1 MIRKLFLLILFATC
15 SYSLFGQSS
24 FYHRMETAIDIGTYE
39 SEFFYEGTFDT
50 RKFSNDYVLPSYKE
64 PDYSFGNDIFLKLTL
79 TRSMDIVIGRNSPSE
94 ISIYAH
100 VLDISGNEMD
110 RLDLGNADLY
120 ISLLPGTYYI
130 VAESIE
136 YGSGKVVDEGL
147 LSLFVNIEE
156 REIGEDFYYPMD
168 LGTFGS
174 EFTVSH
180 TDNITDYISDYE
192 PGADNHD
199 DYHDMVYCFTLQS
212 PVRLTLENSSKS
224 CHTLL
229 KRWEDDVVEPIYAAS
244 ENLMYYDLEP
254 GIYYIHTWALGWGY
268 IWQTVSLTGTPIPA
282 GSSFSS
288 PIDIVNED
296 ENNGFWHYGTF
307 DTSTL
312 VGSKMTVKAGNEV
325 YYRMNLTM
333 PMSFIISTCDSEVRD
348 TYLGVYSSNQE
359 LLYENDTAW
368 GRGACDNGEHAYLLI
383 SYLAPGTYYIVVD
396 GSTNGIISLAVN
408 GRLSGPIGND
418 PDTAIDAG
426 TYGLLFTDTRDTSLY
441 GDRTSGF
448 ISGCTPFNDVFYK
461 FTLTSPMDLRV
472 SHCGSVLSETH
483 LGLLDS
489 TRSMLY
495 SSADSC
501 EIKVDSLPAGTY
513 YIVSEGNSANG
524 FITTNLE
531 TLVSQDSL
539 SPTST
544 QPYVLSY
551 VPTVATDDVLS
562 LADDEVRHEIQYYD
576 HFGNPTVK
584 VQHGFSPLGHD
595 LITLQDYDALNR
607 ASKLW
612 LPVAYGSSD
621 GSYVNP
627 GKLSQTAR
635 SFFLYGMDSHPYSLT
650 VYDGSALNEV
660 VEEYGPGKNWHTTGH
675 SVKNDRMTNVLSP
688 VRLYG
693 VDENFSLTMS
703 GLYSPCTLDAVRT
716 TDEDGNVTYGF
727 KDKTGRTLL
736 TRQMNG
742 DEAHDTYT
750 VYDNYG
756 NVRFVL
762 PPLAADSLT
771 AVQSYAESHPVLQR
785 YAYIY
790 HYDKYNRCIYKK
802 LPGCAPVYTIY
813 DATDRPIFTQDGEQ
827 RKRNEWSFSIPDG
840 FGRVVLSGI
849 CKNQPAYGA
858 ESTPLDTVVVKAV
871 WVNEENPLK
880 GYRLEGIT
888 LSSPTVLSVSYYDS
902 YDFLGKNGIPD
913 DATTAYCETAGYGK
927 RYGDDCKGQ
936 QTGILTARFTDRKYT
951 GFIYSALYYDDR
963 YRVVQRKGNNGQNG
977 TESVYTAYN
986 FEGSPTKEKHV
997 HSVPGQAPVTEVH
1010 TYTYDLANRLLK
1022 SVYQLNDKDSITLVD
1037 NIYDEVGR
1045 LFVDR
1050 RNGVPELRT
1059 NYSYNLRSWL
1069 KGVSSPLFSQTLN
1082 YQETI
1087 NDISPCYNGNISS
1100 LFWRTAQNNA
1110 SNALISSP
1118 EKGYSFTYDGLS
1130 RLKDA
1135 VYGEGAS
1142 LNQNRNRFNEQIT
1155 GYDKMGNILGLLRYG
1170 QTGTDSYG
1178 LIDNLNLTYNGN
1190 QLESVYDNATNC
1202 VFGNGMEFKDAAHE
1216 TVEYAYDKNGN
1227 LTKDLNKKIT
1237 EIQYNI
1243 LNLPSHIRFADGSS
1257 IVYEYAADGSK
1268 VRTTHTIND
1277 NVTSTV
1283 YCGNAI
1289 YENGSLKMLLNE
1301 SGYYSFQDNKF
1312 HFYIK
1317 DHQGN
1322 VRVVADETGKVDE
1335 VNDYYPFGGLMSNAC
1350 NNVQPYKYNGKEL
1363 DRKGGLDWYDY
1374 GARHYDATI
1383 GRWHVVD
1390 PMAEEYYGISP
1401 HVYVANNPLKYI
1413 DLNGDSISV
1422 AELYER
1428 DDKGKLI
1435 NSNQVKA
1442 FEFLMSTK
1450 EGKALLANYAM
1461 KGQTIAGFSF
1471 SKDGKYHN
1479 KGINISFGAGVRD
1492 ASVSG
1497 TTSFSLNDENLN
1509 VQIMVGNSS
1518 DNADLLDTFIHEI
1531 VIHADQSSADFSDD
1545 KVMNNSNVYPALR
1558 KMNESRGYKQHWQER
1573 NVNKAMIRIGLPIM
1587 QQYYNSQGIVKSNS
1601 AILKLMYGF
1610 RN

>member
-1 MIRKLFLLILFATC
+1 MQK
-15 SYSLFGQSS
+15 
-24 FYHRMETAIDIGTYE
+24 
-39 SEFFYEGTFDT
+39 
-50 RKFSNDYVLPSYKE
+50 
-64 PDYSFGNDIFLKLTL
+64 
-79 TRSMDIVIGRNSPSE
+79 
-94 ISIYAH
+94 
-100 VLDISGNEMD
+100 
-110 RLDLGNADLY
+110 
-120 ISLLPGTYYI
+120 
-130 VAESIE
+130 
-136 YGSGKVVDEGL
+136 
-147 LSLFVNIEE
+147 
-156 REIGEDFYYPMD
+156 
-168 LGTFGS
+168 
-174 EFTVSH
+174 
-180 TDNITDYISDYE
+180 
-192 PGADNHD
+192 
-199 DYHDMVYCFTLQS
+199 
-212 PVRLTLENSSKS
+212 
-224 CHTLL
+224 
-229 KRWEDDVVEPIYAAS
+229 
-244 ENLMYYDLEP
+244 
-254 GIYYIHTWALGWGY
+254 
-268 IWQTVSLTGTPIPA
+268 
-282 GSSFSS
+282 
-288 PIDIVNED
+288 
-296 ENNGFWHYGTF
+296 
-307 DTSTL
+307 
-312 VGSKMTVKAGNEV
+312 
-325 YYRMNLTM
+325 
-333 PMSFIISTCDSEVRD
+333 
-348 TYLGVYSSNQE
+348 
-359 LLYENDTAW
+359 
-368 GRGACDNGEHAYLLI
+368 
-383 SYLAPGTYYIVVD
+383 
-396 GSTNGIISLAVN
+396 
-408 GRLSGPIGND
+408 
-418 PDTAIDAG
+418 
-426 TYGLLFTDTRDTSLY
+426 
-441 GDRTSGF
+441 
-448 ISGCTPFNDVFYK
+448 
-461 FTLTSPMDLRV
+461 
-472 SHCGSVLSETH
+472 
-483 LGLLDS
+483 
-489 TRSMLY
+489 
-495 SSADSC
+495 
-501 EIKVDSLPAGTY
+501 
-513 YIVSEGNSANG
+513 
-524 FITTNLE
+524 
-531 TLVSQDSL
+531 
-539 SPTST
+539 
-544 QPYVLSY
+544 
-551 VPTVATDDVLS
+551 
-562 LADDEVRHEIQYYD
+562 
-576 HFGNPTVK
+576 
-584 VQHGFSPLGHD
+584 
-595 LITLQDYDALNR
+595 
-607 ASKLW
+607 
-612 LPVAYGSSD
+612 
-621 GSYVNP
+621 
-627 GKLSQTAR
+627 
-635 SFFLYGMDSHPYSLT
+635 
-650 VYDGSALNEV
+650 
-660 VEEYGPGKNWHTTGH
+660 
-675 SVKNDRMTNVLSP
+675 
-688 VRLYG
+688 
-693 VDENFSLTMS
+693 
-703 GLYSPCTLDAVRT
+703 
-716 TDEDGNVTYGF
+716 
-727 KDKTGRTLL
+727 
-736 TRQMNG
+736 
-742 DEAHDTYT
+742 
-750 VYDNYG
+750 
-756 NVRFVL
+756 
-762 PPLAADSLT
+762 
-771 AVQSYAESHPVLQR
+771 

-813 DATDRPIFTQDGEQ
+813 DAADRPIFTQDGEQ
-827 RKRNEWSFSIPDG
+827 RKRNEWFFSIPDG

-888 LSSPTVLSVSYYDS
+888 LSSPTVLSVNYYDT

-1082 YQETI
+1082 YQEAI

-1283 YCGNAI
+1283 YCGNAV

-1335 VNDYYPFGGLMSNAC
+1335 VNDYYPFGGLMSNVC

-1383 GRWHVVD
+1383 GRWHMVD
-1390 PMAEEYYGISP
+1390 PMAEKYYGTSP
-1401 HVYVANNPLKYI
+1401 YVYCNNSPIRYI
-1413 DLNGDSISV
+1413 DPTGMFYTGYTIDENGYILKVNDEGGDSYDVLYSKEKYSSSTVKDYDKTGNKTGIQIS
-1422 AELYER
+1422 
-1428 DDKGKLI
+1428 KGI
-1435 NSNQVKA
+1435 QSGTEVKN
-1442 FEFLMSTK
+1442 MSSKQITGVIQSQ
-1450 EGKALLANYAM
+1450 EGKATGKTIKNHAYEVKSDNEALSIMNFLDKNTNVEWSNTLM
-1461 KGQTIAGFSF
+1461 KNKQGNSVNLISTSHEASTVSLGSYQLNKYIRLGGEVIRADHIHPGIGHNTPSGLVKGLNGMYGGDIGKAKNILEDSPKATFRILNN
-1471 SKDGKYHN
+1471 GKYYDYTN
-1479 KGINISFGAGVRD
+1479 KVR
-1492 ASVSG
+1492 
-1497 TTSFSLNDENLN
+1497 
-1509 VQIMVGNSS
+1509 
-1518 DNADLLDTFIHEI
+1518 
-1531 VIHADQSSADFSDD
+1531 
-1545 KVMNNSNVYPALR
+1545 
-1558 KMNESRGYKQHWQER
+1558 
-1573 NVNKAMIRIGLPIM
+1573 
-1587 QQYYNSQGIVKSNS
+1587 QQ
-1601 AILKLMYGF
+1601 
-1610 RN
+1610 